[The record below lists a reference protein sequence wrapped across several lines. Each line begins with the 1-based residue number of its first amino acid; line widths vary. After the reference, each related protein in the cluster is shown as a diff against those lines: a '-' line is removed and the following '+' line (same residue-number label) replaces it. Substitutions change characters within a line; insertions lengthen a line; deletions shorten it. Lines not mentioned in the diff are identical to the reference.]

1 VFRQATSREAAYAM
15 LVEEDKRL
23 AHARA
28 AEHLAGSRGDPV
40 AIAEHHERAQAPE
53 RAAPWWAKAA
63 TQALEANDFTGA
75 IARAEAA
82 ERCGARGDDLVEAL
96 LARVEAHSWRNENP
110 ALRATAERLGAV
122 ATTIDEEAAALRWMA
137 LGALRAG
144 DTPELGRVL
153 GRVLE
158 RAGRH
163 GVGDTFVFSALRI
176 ATIALGAG
184 FVSSADALAST
195 LEAVEPPLETRCAR
209 ILGARARWRVVRAH
223 HDHDIERTVAL
234 RLEAA
239 QLLRS
244 GGDTRTAA
252 AEDSSRGYELALLGA
267 YEEALQSLEA
277 TLAECRRL
285 GLAFAIVAT
294 QHNLGFVLLG
304 LGRLED
310 ALRVERQALAAF
322 TAGGNM
328 LMDAACRDYLA
339 RILVAAGRAEE
350 AVAEAGAA
358 VGALPA
364 EHPYALS
371 ARASLAQALLARR
384 APGDAAS
391 AMTHARAVYD
401 ALREDPARFQEPA
414 FILRVHLEA
423 LDANAPADE
432 ARQARE
438 EARGWV
444 LERAGQIRSEHYR
457 RTFLEGALDVARIL
471 KCPSGPG
478 AA

>member
-1 VFRQATSREAAYAM
+1 
-15 LVEEDKRL
+15 
-23 AHARA
+23 
-28 AEHLAGSRGDPV
+28 
-40 AIAEHHERAQAPE
+40 
-53 RAAPWWAKAA
+53 
-63 TQALEANDFTGA
+63 
-75 IARAEAA
+75 
-82 ERCGARGDDLVEAL
+82 
-96 LARVEAHSWRNENP
+96 
-110 ALRATAERLGAV
+110 
-122 ATTIDEEAAALRWMA
+122 
-137 LGALRAG
+137 
-144 DTPELGRVL
+144 VL